1 MTLQLKLCST
11 IEQVSGQNDS
21 RTTNHRMSRIITKL
35 FARVVKAE
43 GNEMTPFSNR
53 DFELGR
59 VLKTVEETLI
69 KCNQLSP
76 QKDSV
81 ANSSLNGELDSYSAD
96 CMSPCRDLINTFVHQ
111 LLQAKSNQGKILEL
125 RHSLENAK
133 LGQTSLL
140 GKLFTLC
147 CVKTGLSPIF
157 GPANR
162 SSRNSETKTYDSDYL
177 SELIFSVGG
186 AEDDQDRVDA
196 MNDLR
201 EYLDA
206 HKDIDIESHLSSVS
220 VPFRK
225 YILEQLRS
233 AFRPLLTPS
242 ERSLMSGVESTASAV
257 HSSSRSV
264 MSEWSKGNM
273 AMSEKLRY
281 LKNKINGK
289 SHHI

>member
-1 MTLQLKLCST
+1 
-11 IEQVSGQNDS
+11 
-21 RTTNHRMSRIITKL
+21 
-35 FARVVKAE
+35 
-43 GNEMTPFSNR
+43 
-53 DFELGR
+53 
-59 VLKTVEETLI
+59 
-69 KCNQLSP
+69 
-76 QKDSV
+76 
-81 ANSSLNGELDSYSAD
+81 
-96 CMSPCRDLINTFVHQ
+96 
-111 LLQAKSNQGKILEL
+111 
-125 RHSLENAK
+125 
-133 LGQTSLL
+133 
-140 GKLFTLC
+140 
-147 CVKTGLSPIF
+147 
-157 GPANR
+157 
-162 SSRNSETKTYDSDYL
+162 
-177 SELIFSVGG
+177 LIFSVGG